1 MKKRVLAAVLLLFIT
16 ASIPFLTVSIAQL
29 EIWKIIRGL
38 NELGYTA
45 VMEATEYPG
54 ETDKAVP
61 FSADAACEIQLAPG
75 NGTLKILAYNSA
87 RQLEAGMRERVDYWM
102 SPKAVNPVMTTAYVY
117 QTRRALIWYQ
127 PGAASSED
135 PVRDYLNNTA
145 QPAESYIQPTKA
157 EQEVRAILHDL
168 QNMGYTIS
176 ENRSAERGS
185 PEFTELAG
193 EGTFSAEAVRTAQ
206 IQPGEGALLF
216 HEYDTPEQREK
227 GAKERRDFYA
237 TISHSLDFYE
247 TEHTLV
253 TFACPAEQ
261 AEHGDTIREYLERFE
276 ERNEP

>member
-168 QNMGYTIS
+168 QNKGARR
-176 ENRSAERGS
+176 NLRSL
-185 PEFTELAG
+185 PEKELSLRKPSVPRR
-193 EGTFSAEAVRTAQ
+193 FS
-206 IQPGEGALLF
+206 
-216 HEYDTPEQREK
+216 REK
-227 GAKERRDFYA
+227 GPFYFMNTTPRNSGKRERKNGGIFTQPYP
-237 TISHSLDFYE
+237 T
-247 TEHTLV
+247 V
-253 TFACPAEQ
+253 
-261 AEHGDTIREYLERFE
+261 
-276 ERNEP
+276 